1 MDAQTLGALA
11 NIVKEAIAEAVAPL
25 QDRIKELE
33 GRLVHS
39 AYDDSALQREV
50 KTLRLSCEN
59 TGERLDVLES
69 SKDYD
74 DTALASRVQTLETLT
89 SGDVQDDT
97 LVDDVY
103 WKLEDRL
110 KALIPAAY
118 DDSGIREEL
127 KTVAKALASVEEKI
141 SQIKAYDDTELR
153 TWVGQQLKSV
163 PAAYDDAWARK
174 SFDAVQATL
183 DTLKSVKPY
192 DDTAVQQEIGELK
205 KSAGDWGAMRDAFD
219 KHVEKIELQL
229 KAAPKPSNGADG
241 RDALQ
246 IELLPAIDETKSYP
260 RGTYAKHNGGT
271 WRSYEQT
278 HGMRGWE
285 CTQDGVAAIV
295 PKLEGK
301 QLVLT
306 IVQSS
311 GTESMLVA
319 DLPIQ
324 EYKGVYSPEGDG
336 YAAHDTVTWA
346 GSLWHCNKTA
356 TTAKPGDGSPDWTLA
371 VKKGRDG
378 REVVTVPR
386 EQKPV
391 HIGGA

>member
-1 MDAQTLGALA
+1 MNAQDLAALGTMIREAIEKHVVAAAEATSQAFSEALA
-11 NIVKEAIAEAVAPL
+11 ERDKRIAE
-25 QDRIKELE
+25 LE
-33 GRLVHS
+33 ARKG
-39 AYDDSALQREV
+39 
-50 KTLRLSCEN
+50 
-59 TGERLDVLES
+59 
-69 SKDYD
+69 YD

-89 SGDVQDDT
+89 SGEVQDDT

-127 KTVAKALASVEEKI
+127 KTVAKALASVGEKL

-163 PAAYDDAWARK
+163 PAAYDDAWARQ
-174 SFDAVQATL
+174 SFEAVQTTL

-192 DDTAVQQEIGELK
+192 DDSTLRQHFDAVIKAQDEQINLAMKMATERPDPTP
-205 KSAGDWGAMRDAFD
+205 ARDGA
-219 KHVEKIELQL
+219 
-229 KAAPKPSNGADG
+229 PGADG

-271 WRSYEQT
+271 WRAYEQT

-301 QLVLT
+301 RLVLT

-324 EYKGVYSPEGDG
+324 EYKGVYSPDGDG

-346 GSLWHCNKTA
+346 GSLWHCNKSGTI
-356 TTAKPGDGSPDWTLA
+356 AKPGDGSPDWTLA

-378 REVVTVPR
+378 REVVTVPKAAV
-386 EQKPV
+386 QPV
-391 HIGGA
+391 RIGGV

>member
-1 MDAQTLGALA
+1 MNAQDLAALGTMIRETIEKHVVAAAEATSQAFSEALA
-11 NIVKEAIAEAVAPL
+11 ERDKRIADLEA
-25 QDRIKELE
+25 RK
-33 GRLVHS
+33 G
-39 AYDDSALQREV
+39 YDDSP
-50 KTLRLSCEN
+50 
-59 TGERLDVLES
+59 
-69 SKDYD
+69 
-74 DTALASRVQTLETLT
+74 LASRVQTLETLT

-97 LVDDVY
+97 AVDDMY

-127 KTVAKALASVEEKI
+127 GVVAKALASVEEKLG
-141 SQIKAYDDTELR
+141 QVKAYDDSALRDIVQSASLRIGGTHDELVKR
-153 TWVGQQLKSV
+153 LETLEARPE
-163 PAAYDDAWARK
+163 PAAPRD
-174 SFDAVQATL
+174 
-183 DTLKSVKPY
+183 
-192 DDTAVQQEIGELK
+192 
-205 KSAGDWGAMRDAFD
+205 GA
-219 KHVEKIELQL
+219 
-229 KAAPKPSNGADG
+229 PGADG

-246 IELLPAIDETKSYP
+246 IELLPAIDATKSYP

-271 WRSYEQT
+271 WRAYEQT

-285 CTQDGVAAIV
+285 CTQDGIAAIT

-301 QLVLT
+301 QLMLT

-311 GTESMLVA
+311 GAESVLVA

-324 EYKGVYSPEGDG
+324 EYKGVWSEQDFT
-336 YAAHDTVTWA
+336 AHDTVTWA

-378 REVVTVPR
+378 REVVTVPKAPL
-386 EQKPV
+386 QPV
-391 HIGGA
+391 RIGGA

>member
-11 NIVKEAIAEAVAPL
+11 NIVKEAIADAVEPLRRQIADLEA
-25 QDRIKELE
+25 
-33 GRLVHS
+33 
-39 AYDDSALQREV
+39 RE
-50 KTLRLSCEN
+50 
-59 TGERLDVLES
+59 
-69 SKDYD
+69 DYD
-74 DTALASRVQTLETLT
+74 DTALDSRVQTLETLT
-89 SGDVQDDT
+89 SGEVQDDT
-97 LVDDVY
+97 AVDDMY
-103 WKLEDRL
+103 WKLEYRL

-118 DDSGIREEL
+118 DDSGIREDL
-127 KTVAKALASVEEKI
+127 KTVAKALASVEQKLG
-141 SQIKAYDDTELR
+141 QVKAYDDTELR

-163 PAAYDDAWARK
+163 PAAYDDTWARQ
-174 SFDAVQATL
+174 SFEAVQATL
-183 DTLKSVKPY
+183 ETLKSAKPY
-192 DDTAVQQEIGELK
+192 DDTALRDIVQSASLRIGGAHEELVK
-205 KSAGDWGAMRDAFD
+205 RLETLEARP
-219 KHVEKIELQL
+219 EP
-229 KAAPKPSNGADG
+229 AAPRDGAPGADG

-246 IELLPAIDETKSYP
+246 IELLPAIDATKSYP
-260 RGTYAKHNGGT
+260 RGSYAKHNGGT
-271 WRSYEQT
+271 WRAYEQT

-311 GTESMLVA
+311 GTESVLVA

-324 EYKGVYSPEGDG
+324 EYKGVYSPEGDR

-378 REVVTVPR
+378 REVVTVPKAAV
-386 EQKPV
+386 QPV
-391 HIGGA
+391 RIGG

>member
-33 GRLVHS
+33 GREIVAPEALAPLREKIKAVGAEAS
-39 AYDDSALQREV
+39 ERLGVLEARQLPDAYDDAGLVARVAKQ
-50 KTLRLSCEN
+50 
-59 TGERLDVLES
+59 LEDFRS
-69 SKDYD
+69 ELPKAYD
-74 DTALASRVQTLETLT
+74 DTALREWLGE
-89 SGDVQDDT
+89 
-97 LVDDVY
+97 
-103 WKLEDRL
+103 KL
-110 KALIPAAY
+110 KAAPAAY
-118 DDSGIREEL
+118 DDSE
-127 KTVAKALASVEEKI
+127 A
-141 SQIKAYDDTELR
+141 
-153 TWVGQQLKSV
+153 
-163 PAAYDDAWARK
+163 
-174 SFDAVQATL
+174 QATMAQVVETQRVGAEAIAAFGERIK
-183 DTLKSVKPY
+183 TLEARP
-192 DDTAVQQEIGELK
+192 TAR
-205 KSAGDWGAMRDAFD
+205 DGA
-219 KHVEKIELQL
+219 
-229 KAAPKPSNGADG
+229 PGADG

-246 IELLPAIDETKSYP
+246 IELLPTIDPTKSYP

-271 WRSYEQT
+271 WRAYEQT

-285 CTQDGVAAIV
+285 CTQDGVATIV

-301 QLVLT
+301 SLVLT

-324 EYKGVYSPEGDG
+324 EYRGVYSPEGDG

-356 TTAKPGDGSPDWTLA
+356 TTAKPGDGSTDWTLA

-378 REVVTVPR
+378 REVVSVPR
-386 EQKPV
+386 AERPV
-391 HIGGA
+391 KV